1 MLIFFVF
8 SKICKKCKKSI
19 DNFHLTKYNY
29 LVMLLGISEKY
40 FKEKK
45 ESALIMR
52 KQTKLVAVLSTA
64 ALLAIG
70 ASMSSFAATGW
81 QEENGTWVYYDKSGD
96 KETDKWEKS
105 GDNWFYLND
114 DGEMSTDALI
124 ETNNSYYYVDENG
137 SMAANK
143 WVAIENDDYDGD
155 EDQPS
160 SWWYYFQANGKAIK
174 GSDNSSI
181 SLKTINGKKYTF
193 DDDAKMLYGWV
204 DTNGERLTG
213 DDAWQSGQYYFG
225 DQNDGS
231 LTVGWKQLDIVDDNA
246 SDSDGDTAFDDD
258 NQTRY
263 FYFKTNGK
271 KMTDET
277 GKGINGKKYAF
288 DSTGRMTAEWS
299 QNADFATP
307 SSTTATPNTATQGA
321 ASSQWRYYG
330 SAEDGAR
337 VTKGWFK
344 VVPAKG
350 LNASKYENDE
360 DKWYYSDKDG
370 KLVANELKTINGKKY
385 AFDEKGGMVDGLKFI
400 SVLKNDKNK
409 IVTIH
414 NDDYYDTE
422 SEFDAFANGDANS
435 SDSEEATPNF
445 DWSTNNSDDYV
456 TYGYFFGD
464 GSDGSMKTGKQTVD
478 IDGDNFTFTFN
489 KSGGTKGAGK
499 IGEEDDKYYL
509 NGKLLK
515 ADKDDKYSVIKVTK
529 TGSTVTSLKLLTTDE
544 FVGTLGSTLTADVE
558 VTVNGKTVK
567 QKKDNA
573 YYSFA
578 ENDNNTSY
586 LLVNTS
592 GKVETKD
599 KSKAKDGDS
608 ICYQV
613 DGGKIVA
620 VYEEK

>member
-1 MLIFFVF
+1 
-8 SKICKKCKKSI
+8 
-19 DNFHLTKYNY
+19 
-29 LVMLLGISEKY
+29 
-40 FKEKK
+40 
-45 ESALIMR
+45 MR

-64 ALLAIG
+64 ALLALG

-114 DGEMSTDALI
+114 DGEMATDALI

-143 WVAIENDDYDGD
+143 WVAIENEDYDGD
-155 EDQPS
+155 DDQPS
-160 SWWYYFQANGKAIK
+160 TWWYYFQANGKAIK
-174 GSDNSSI
+174 GSDNSSV

-213 DDAWQSGQYYFG
+213 DDAWQTGQYYFG

-231 LTVGWKQLDIVDDNA
+231 LTIGWKQLDIVDDNA
-246 SDSDGDTAFDDD
+246 NDTDGDTAFDDKD
-258 NQTRY
+258 QTRW

-271 KMTDET
+271 KMINET

-299 QNADFATP
+299 QNADYATP
-307 SSTTATPNTATQGA
+307 STTTATPTTLERGAT
-321 ASSQWRYYG
+321 SSQWRYYG
-330 SAEDGAR
+330 TAEDGAR

-350 LNASKYENDE
+350 LNSSKYENDE

-370 KLVANELKTINGKKY
+370 KLVANQLKTINGKKY
-385 AFDEKGGMVDGLKFI
+385 AFDEKGGMIDGLKFI
-400 SVLKNDKNK
+400 SVLKRDKNQ
-409 IVTIH
+409 IITIH

-422 SEFDAFANGDANS
+422 SEFDAFANAEDHAYDS
-435 SDSEEATPNF
+435 SEIAPNF
-445 DWSTNNSDDYV
+445 DLSSSNTDEYV
-456 TYGYFFGD
+456 TYSYYFGD

-478 IDGDNFTFTFN
+478 IDGDNYAFTFN
-489 KSGGTKGAGK
+489 KSGGAKGAGK

-529 TGSTVTSLKLLTTDE
+529 DGSTITNLKLLTTDE
-544 FVGTLGSTLTADVE
+544 FVGDLGPTLTSDNKT
-558 VTVNGKTVK
+558 TVNGKSVT

-573 YYSFA
+573 YYSFPA
-578 ENDNNTSY
+578 NDANVTY
-586 LLVNTS
+586 FLVNTS